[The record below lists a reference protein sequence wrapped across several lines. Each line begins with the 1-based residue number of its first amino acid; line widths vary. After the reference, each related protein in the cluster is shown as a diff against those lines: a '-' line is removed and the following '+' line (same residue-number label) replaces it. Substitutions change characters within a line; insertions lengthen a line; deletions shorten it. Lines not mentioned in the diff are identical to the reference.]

1 MEARVCDVSTHCNPE
16 MSFNYLV
23 ADRGMPLSNAIDL
36 EALRRTIQRV
46 DAGEDVTNPTCGGDD
61 GMRPTNRDINYGRL
75 PEVEAA
81 KIHESDYIL
90 GTKIQRSKCQKTK
103 ESYCKRT

>member
-61 GMRPTNRDINYGRL
+61 GMRPTNRDIIYKLR
-75 PEVEAA
+75 EAP
-81 KIHESDYIL
+81 
-90 GTKIQRSKCQKTK
+90 RSRSCQN
-103 ESYCKRT
+103 S